1 MFNQF
6 QSFLSKS
13 ILPLSSSDVHAT
25 SQTLNKQN
33 TVAAKQNVPN
43 LPINKSR
50 PLQQI
55 SGNYNNNRPTKAS
68 VTASETR
75 GRKRLPRDENGNI
88 IRPEGWVKP
97 AKKLKNGFAPE
108 DMDPVDERI

>member
-13 ILPLSSSDVHAT
+13 ILPQSSSEVHAT
-25 SQTLNKQN
+25 SQTLKKQN
-33 TVAAKQNVPN
+33 AAASNQNVSN
-43 LPINKSR
+43 LPINKSQ

-55 SGNYNNNRPTKAS
+55 SVNYNNNRPTKAPA
-68 VTASETR
+68 TASETR
-75 GRKRLPRDENGNI
+75 SREHLPRDENGNI